1 MINKINVNG
10 KKVSFVINIRNK
22 ESQII
27 TILVEDEVKDDY
39 LAYLQSIGVSYIF
52 AEKIILIYKL
62 L

>member
-10 KKVSFVINIRNK
+10 KKVFFVNNIRNK

-39 LAYLQSIGVSYIF
+39 LAYLQNIGVSYIF
-52 AEKIILIYKL
+52 EGNNNIDLQIA
-62 L
+62 

>member
-1 MINKINVNG
+1 MVNVNG
-10 KKVSFVINIRNK
+10 KKVSFVNNIRNK

-52 AEKIILIYKL
+52 EGNNNIDLQIA
-62 L
+62 